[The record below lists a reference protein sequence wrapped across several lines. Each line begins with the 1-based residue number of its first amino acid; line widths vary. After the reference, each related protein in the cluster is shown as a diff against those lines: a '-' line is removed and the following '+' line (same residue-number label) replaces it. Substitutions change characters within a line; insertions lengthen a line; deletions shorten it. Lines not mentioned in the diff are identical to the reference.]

1 MRVLYEP
8 KNSLFRQYQEVF
20 AKSGSNLVVEDGAL
34 REIAREAVA
43 KGTGAR
49 GLRVIMERLL
59 LDAMFEVCIVNKPIH
74 HSICQAQR
82 KYKCLKKSSF
92 YLIIA
97 KQMGLKFI

>member
-8 KNSLFRQYQEVF
+8 KNSLIRQYQEVF
-20 AKSGSNLVVEDGAL
+20 AKSGSNLVVENGAL

-59 LDAMFEVCIVNKPIH
+59 LDAMFEVRTRNHSNHPI
-74 HSICQAQR
+74 
-82 KYKCLKKSSF
+82 F
-92 YLIIA
+92 
-97 KQMGLKFI
+97 